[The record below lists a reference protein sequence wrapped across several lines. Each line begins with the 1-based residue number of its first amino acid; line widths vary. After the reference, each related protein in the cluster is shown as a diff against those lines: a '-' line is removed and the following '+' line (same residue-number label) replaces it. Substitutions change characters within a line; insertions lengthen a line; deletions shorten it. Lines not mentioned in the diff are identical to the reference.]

1 MNIVRISKTFMR
13 PITSFQR
20 YCSYKST
27 ISTEFLYPG
36 TTNQSKFANYDLGKL
51 PTKDQTFSGY
61 IPMKEIDFT
70 YLLSSGPGGQNVQKN
85 KTQVE
90 IRFHLDSATWLSKEV
105 KEIIKN
111 KYSNQITKN
120 GYIIVRSERTRSQL
134 LNQADA
140 LQKLRHFIWTA
151 VDEVRTYL
159 ERTQIDDVQKEKLIK
174 AQERAA
180 RERVRSKRQHG
191 QMRNFKR
198 GIDQN

>member
-1 MNIVRISKTFMR
+1 MIFTFFGNILKKRI
-13 PITSFQR
+13 I
-20 YCSYKST
+20 
-27 ISTEFLYPG
+27 
-36 TTNQSKFANYDLGKL
+36 
-51 PTKDQTFSGY
+51 FS
-61 IPMKEIDFT
+61 
-70 YLLSSGPGGQNVQKN
+70 QN

-159 ERTQIDDVQKEKLIK
+159 ERTQIDDVQKETLIK